1 MASPTKVA
9 APPALRL
16 RVLVAEHDADARALY
31 VHTLKRY
38 GFDVY
43 EACDGE
49 AALRLLALINFNL
62 IVLDVA
68 LPRSG
73 DAPLTDAIAA
83 DARTQHVPVVLV
95 TATDVNPERLQ
106 VQQVLRQPFQPDRL
120 LAAVSSVF
128 ASQGD

>member
-1 MASPTKVA
+1 MAFPPKVA
-9 APPALRL
+9 APLAFRL

-31 VHTLKRY
+31 VHTLKRC
-38 GFDVY
+38 GLDVY

-68 LPRSG
+68 LPKAG
-73 DAPLTDAIAA
+73 DVSLTDAIAA
-83 DARTQHVPVVLV
+83 DARMRDVPVVLV

-106 VQQVLRQPFQPDRL
+106 VQQVLRKPFQPDRL

-128 ASQGD
+128 ASLGD